1 MTLLEENPSI
11 IYDNLDTITTTN
23 NNNIVQLEKESDDDN
38 DSSSEYTKSNNII
51 KFIKRFP
58 GIRYRELM
66 RETGLSNGVLTYHLQ
81 VLKNSGRI
89 KIEKINQRVT
99 RYYTYNLNDEEQNL
113 IGFLRQDT
121 TREIILYILHNEFC
135 TFNSI
140 VDYINKVPSTVSWH
154 LSKIKEAD
162 IIVVSK
168 KGNVQVYSI
177 TKNKQTI
184 ILDLIDRYIN
194 IDTTTRTRTD
204 KIVNSYIDMMESM

>member
-11 IYDNLDTITTTN
+11 IYDNLDTIATTN
-23 NNNIVQLEKESDDDN
+23 NNILQVEKESAAYVNDN
-38 DSSSEYTKSNNII
+38 GSSNEYTKSNDII

-184 ILDLIDRYIN
+184 ILDLIDRYIIN
-194 IDTTTRTRTD
+194 TDTTKTD
-204 KIVNSYIDMMESM
+204 KIVNSYIDMRESM

>member
-11 IYDNLDTITTTN
+11 IYDNLDTIATTN
-23 NNNIVQLEKESDDDN
+23 NNILQVEKESAAYVNDN
-38 DSSSEYTKSNNII
+38 GSSNEYTKSNDIR

-184 ILDLIDRYIN
+184 ILDLIDRYIIN
-194 IDTTTRTRTD
+194 TDTTKTD
-204 KIVNSYIDMMESM
+204 KIVNSYIDMRESM